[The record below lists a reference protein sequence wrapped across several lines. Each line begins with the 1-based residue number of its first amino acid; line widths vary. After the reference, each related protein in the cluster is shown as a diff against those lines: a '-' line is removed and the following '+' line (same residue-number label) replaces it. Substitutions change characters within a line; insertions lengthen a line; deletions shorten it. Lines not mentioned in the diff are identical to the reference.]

1 MYLLIRQVVDCV
13 VYFVVMV
20 TLLPLFEHE
29 NCYFVVYFVDKLAF
43 IERSDVDIS
52 VILYDFILSKT
63 TGSSYVIDAKAV
75 PEVFK

>member
-1 MYLLIRQVVDCV
+1 MKSVNYV
-13 VYFVVMV
+13 VYFVS
-20 TLLPLFEHE
+20 
-29 NCYFVVYFVDKLAF
+29 KLAF

>member
-1 MYLLIRQVVDCV
+1 
-13 VYFVVMV
+13 MV

-29 NCYFVVYFVDKLAF
+29 YCYFVVYFVDKLAF

-52 VILYDFILSKT
+52 VILYDFILWKT